1 MGHAKSTYSLRK
13 GQVVHRA
20 SSPKGGTGEAV
31 SPTCPPGQEG
41 PGSPSPWHWPACW
54 GCRAANSEHLS
65 PGQTWP
71 PPSRTNLSAP
81 GRRACYRQPEGLRG
95 AGTLLQGDLRN
106 QWVENPALNIPGCPH
121 LLDLPSKVQTFNFD
135 LHGTFGAIQLRI
147 FFFLWTGLDQ
157 GAVLEPE
164 TKTSP
169 EAEDLIIFLS

>member
-1 MGHAKSTYSLRK
+1 M
-13 GQVVHRA
+13 
-20 SSPKGGTGEAV
+20 
-31 SPTCPPGQEG
+31 
-41 PGSPSPWHWPACW
+41 
-54 GCRAANSEHLS
+54 
-65 PGQTWP
+65 
-71 PPSRTNLSAP
+71 
-81 GRRACYRQPEGLRG
+81 
-95 AGTLLQGDLRN
+95 
-106 QWVENPALNIPGCPH
+106 ENPALNIPGCPH